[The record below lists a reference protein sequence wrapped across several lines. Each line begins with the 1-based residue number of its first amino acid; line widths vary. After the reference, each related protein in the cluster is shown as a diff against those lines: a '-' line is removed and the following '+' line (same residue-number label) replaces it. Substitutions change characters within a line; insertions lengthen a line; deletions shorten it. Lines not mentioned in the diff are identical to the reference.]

1 MITWKNILH
10 RLYIVYVHRL
20 DALIL
25 SPGFGLSPSA
35 IAAEIDPAASAE
47 TAEETA
53 AEAAAA
59 GPQPEPEDDAAEGV
73 RWLPELDPSDP
84 GPETSSN

>member
-35 IAAEIDPAASAE
+35 IAAEIDPAAS
-47 TAEETA
+47 
-53 AEAAAA
+53 
-59 GPQPEPEDDAAEGV
+59 GVNPLSGLSFDAVDTSQDGHNGNN
-73 RWLPELDPSDP
+73 RW
-84 GPETSSN
+84 